1 MRISRA
7 LALAGIDS
15 RRKCELHVTNGAVKV
30 NGEVVFDLGRQVDP
44 EKDSISFRGK
54 RLTFGGHI
62 YYVMNKPVGYMTT
75 ASDPHAPKT
84 VYDLLPRTL
93 VKSSRQTGTRTR
105 VFPVGRLDKDS
116 MGLLL
121 FTNDGELANKLIHPR
136 YHVSK
141 WYEVRVHRAFERS
154 DIPKMVGGLRLED
167 GWARVERVHPVSP
180 RIIHVSLAEGKKREV
195 RRIFEK
201 LEYKVL
207 RLVRFAFGP
216 LTLGSLP
223 LGKGRFLNKNE
234 IRALK
239 QAVAGTEDTEE
250 NEDGS

>member
-15 RRKCELHVTNGAVKV
+15 RRKCEEHVQHGAVKV

-44 EKDSISFRGK
+44 EKDAITFRGR
-54 RLTFGGHI
+54 RLVFAGHI
-62 YYVMNKPVGYMTT
+62 YYVLNKPVGYMTT

-84 VYDLLPRTL
+84 VFELLPRTL
-93 VKSSRQTGTRTR
+93 VKSSRQPGQSKRR

-121 FTNDGELANKLIHPR
+121 FTNDGDLAHRLLHPR
-136 YHVSK
+136 YHIGK
-141 WYEVRVHRAFERS
+141 WYEVRVHRPFDRAE
-154 DIPKMVGGLRLED
+154 IKKMTEGLRLED
-167 GWARVERVHPVSP
+167 GWARVERVRVVSP
-180 RIIHVSLAEGKKREV
+180 RIVHVNIAEGKKREV

-216 LTLGSLP
+216 LTLGDLA
-223 LGKGRFLNKNE
+223 LGRGRFLNK
-234 IRALK
+234 K
-239 QAVAGTEDTEE
+239 AGRVFRH
-250 NEDGS
+250 GRMKAS